1 MATIIFA
8 IVAIIF
14 LAIVYFWVRGW
25 YKDDEKITIPIN
37 EGGNQ
42 VNNAQA
48 TPTIIGWLRATEDV
62 LFGKDGKL
70 LVKGETFYQ
79 GKIRKNSQ
87 LYFRLQVGM
96 SGSAILCGINDEVAK
111 PRFQVAVQLENK
123 QCIANPCNS
132 QRQSVQPY
140 MVHNGESIWVS
151 SDVLNGI
158 DLPEYFVLRFYY
170 RIDNGNGYGSWQ
182 IADAINIHNI

>member
-8 IVAIIF
+8 IVAVIF
-14 LAIVYFWVRGW
+14 IAIVYFWVRGW
-25 YKDDEKITIPIN
+25 HKDEEKITIPIN
-37 EGGNQ
+37 EGGSQ
-42 VNNAQA
+42 VNNEQA

-96 SGSAILCGINDEVAK
+96 SGSAVLCGINDEVAK
-111 PRFQVAVQLENK
+111 PRFQVAVQFENK
-123 QCIANPCNS
+123 QCISNPCNS

-158 DLPEYFVLRFYY
+158 DLPEYFVLRFFY
-170 RIDNGNGYGSWQ
+170 RIDNGSGYGSWQ
-182 IADAINIHNI
+182 IADAINIHNL

>member
-1 MATIIFA
+1 METIIFS
-8 IVAIIF
+8 IVAVAFVIGLIF
-14 LAIVYFWVRGW
+14 LCRKWFKEEPKLV
-25 YKDDEKITIPIN
+25 IPN
-37 EGGNQ
+37 TNGGGNQ
-42 VNNAQA
+42 GGSEQPNQA
-48 TPTIIGWLRATEDV
+48 IIGWLNATEDV
-62 LFGKDGKL
+62 LFGKDGK

-96 SGSAILCGINDEVAK
+96 SGSAILCGINDDVTK
-111 PRFQVAVQLENK
+111 PRFQVAVQFENK
-123 QCIANPCNS
+123 QCIANPSNS

-140 MVHNGESIWVS
+140 MVRNGESIWVS

-158 DLPEYFVLRFYY
+158 DLPEYFVLRFLY

>member
-14 LAIVYFWVRGW
+14 IAIVYFWVRGW
-25 YKDDEKITIPIN
+25 YKDEEKITIPIN

-42 VNNAQA
+42 VNNTQTA
-48 TPTIIGWLRATEDV
+48 PTIIGWLRATEDV
-62 LFGKDGKL
+62 LFGKDGK

-96 SGSAILCGINDEVAK
+96 SGSAVLCGINDVVAK
-111 PRFQVAVQLENK
+111 PRFQVAVQFEKK
-123 QCIANPCNS
+123 QCISNPCNS

-158 DLPEYFVLRFYY
+158 DLPEYFVLRFLY

>member
-8 IVAIIF
+8 IVAVIF
-14 LAIVYFWVRGW
+14 IAIVYFCVRGW
-25 YKDDEKITIPIN
+25 YKDEEKITIPIN
-37 EGGNQ
+37 EGGSQ

-96 SGSAILCGINDEVAK
+96 SGSAVLCGIYDEVAK
-111 PRFQVAVQLENK
+111 PRFQVAVQLDNK
-123 QCIANPCNS
+123 QCISNPCNS

-182 IADAINIHNI
+182 IADAINIHNL